1 MENKTFVIVGVSSG
15 IGLALCEHFL
25 AQGNRVIGISRKSS
39 IQNQSFSFLS
49 LDLLD
54 EDAIEQFD
62 FPQLDD
68 FVFIYNSGV
77 LGEILPISA
86 QSDSNAK
93 AVFQVNYLAAVALTK
108 KVLKQNSC
116 KQIIYISSGAAKRAI
131 PSWAQYC
138 ASKAALDMF
147 AETLQLELNT
157 EARDIVVRS
166 VAPGVVDTPMQT
178 LIRET
183 NESDFPSVENFRALH
198 ENGELTSPQEVAQK
212 LGKVINK
219 PELFSGV
226 CLSLRE
232 VE

>member
-1 MENKTFVIVGVSSG
+1 MSTYIIIGVSTG
-15 IGLALCEHFL
+15 IGLGLAEHFL
-25 AQGNRVIGISRKSS
+25 NQGHQVIGVGRKSS
-39 IQNQSFSFLS
+39 IQNPNYSFLL
-49 LDLLD
+49 LDLSD
-54 EDAIEQFD
+54 ERAVHD
-62 FPQLDD
+62 FTFPEAKENL
-68 FVFIYNSGV
+68 VFIYNSGV
-77 LGEILPISA
+77 LGEILPISK
-86 QSDSNAK
+86 QSNSNAK
-93 AVFQVNYLAAVALTK
+93 HVFLINYLAAVALTQ
-108 KVLKQNSC
+108 KVLKLDFLE
-116 KQIIYISSGAAKRAI
+116 QIIYISSGAAKRAI
-131 PSWAQYC
+131 PSWSQYC

-147 AETLQLELNT
+147 AETLQLELNA

>member
-1 MENKTFVIVGVSSG
+1 MRTYIILGVSTG
-15 IGLALCEHFL
+15 IGLGLAEHFL
-25 AQGNRVIGISRKSS
+25 NKGHRVIGIGRKSS
-39 IQNQSFSFLS
+39 IQNPNYSFLQ
-49 LDLLD
+49 LDLSD
-54 EDAIEQFD
+54 ERAVRD
-62 FPQLDD
+62 FTFPEVKENL
-68 FVFIYNSGV
+68 VFIYNSGI
-77 LGEILPISA
+77 LGDVMPISR
-86 QSDSNAK
+86 QSEMNAK
-93 AVFQVNYLAAVALTK
+93 NVFQINYLAAFTLTQ
-108 KVLKQNSC
+108 KVLKLDFLE
-116 KQIIYISSGAAKRAI
+116 QIIYISSGAAKRAI
-131 PSWAQYC
+131 PSWSQYC

-183 NESDFPSVENFRALH
+183 DESDFPSVENFRALH
-198 ENGELTSPQEVAQK
+198 ENGELSSPQEVAQK
-212 LGKVINK
+212 LGKVINN

>member
-1 MENKTFVIVGVSSG
+1 MKTYIIIGVSTG
-15 IGLALCEHFL
+15 IGLGLAEHFL
-25 AQGNRVIGISRKSS
+25 NQGHQVIGVGRKSS
-39 IQNQSFSFLS
+39 IQNPNYQFIQ

-54 EDAIEQFD
+54 ERAVEQFK
-62 FPQLDD
+62 FPETQNELI
-68 FVFIYNSGV
+68 FIYNSGV
-77 LGEILPISA
+77 LGEILPISK
-86 QSDSNAK
+86 QSYSNAK
-93 AVFQVNYLAAVALTK
+93 HVFQINYLASVALTQ
-108 KVLKQNSC
+108 KVLKLDFLE
-116 KQIIYISSGAAKRAI
+116 QIIYISSGAAKRAI
-131 PSWAQYC
+131 PSWSQYC

-147 AETLQLELNT
+147 AETLQLELSA

-183 NESDFPSVENFRALH
+183 DDSDFPSVENFRALH

-212 LGKVINK
+212 LDKVINN

>member
-1 MENKTFVIVGVSSG
+1 MRTYIILGVSTG
-15 IGLALCEHFL
+15 IGLGLAEHFL
-25 AQGNRVIGISRKSS
+25 NKGHRVIGIGRKSS
-39 IQNQSFSFLS
+39 IQNPNYSFLQ
-49 LDLLD
+49 LDLSD
-54 EDAIEQFD
+54 ERAVRD
-62 FPQLDD
+62 FTFPEVKENL
-68 FVFIYNSGV
+68 VFIYNSGI
-77 LGEILPISA
+77 LGDVMPVSR
-86 QSDSNAK
+86 QSEMNAK
-93 AVFQVNYLAAVALTK
+93 NVFQINYLAAFTLTQ
-108 KVLKQNSC
+108 KVLKLDFLE
-116 KQIIYISSGAAKRAI
+116 QIIYISSGAAKRAI
-131 PSWAQYC
+131 PSWSQYC

-183 NESDFPSVENFRALH
+183 DESDFPSVENFRALH
-198 ENGELTSPQEVAQK
+198 ENGELSSPQEVAQK
-212 LGKVINK
+212 LGKVINN

>member
-1 MENKTFVIVGVSSG
+1 MP
-15 IGLALCEHFL
+15 
-25 AQGNRVIGISRKSS
+25 ISR
-39 IQNQSFSFLS
+39 QS
-49 LDLLD
+49 
-54 EDAIEQFD
+54 EM
-62 FPQLDD
+62 
-68 FVFIYNSGV
+68 
-77 LGEILPISA
+77 
-86 QSDSNAK
+86 NAK
-93 AVFQVNYLAAVALTK
+93 NVFQINYLAAFTLTQ
-108 KVLKQNSC
+108 KVLKLDFLE
-116 KQIIYISSGAAKRAI
+116 QIIYISSGAAKRAI
-131 PSWAQYC
+131 PSWSQYC

-183 NESDFPSVENFRALH
+183 DESDFPSVENFRALH
-198 ENGELTSPQEVAQK
+198 ENGELSSPQEVAQK
-212 LGKVINK
+212 LGKVINN

>member
-1 MENKTFVIVGVSSG
+1 MSTYIIIGVSTG
-15 IGLALCEHFL
+15 IGLGLAEHL
-25 AQGNRVIGISRKSS
+25 LNKGHRVIGIGRKSS
-39 IQNQSFSFLS
+39 IQNPNYSFLQ
-49 LDLLD
+49 LDLSD
-54 EDAIEQFD
+54 ERAVHD
-62 FPQLDD
+62 FTFPEAKENL
-68 FVFIYNSGV
+68 VFFYNSGI
-77 LGEILPISA
+77 LGEVMSISR
-86 QSDSNAK
+86 QSEMNAK
-93 AVFQVNYLAAVALTK
+93 NVFQINYLAAVALTQ
-108 KVLKQNSC
+108 KVLKLDFLE
-116 KQIIYISSGAAKRAI
+116 QIIYISSGAAKRAI
-131 PSWAQYC
+131 PSWSQYC

-183 NESDFPSVENFRALH
+183 DESDFPSVENFRALH
-198 ENGELTSPQEVAQK
+198 ENGELSSPQEVAQK
-212 LGKVINK
+212 LGKVINN

>member
-1 MENKTFVIVGVSSG
+1 MSTYIIIGVSTG
-15 IGLALCEHFL
+15 IGLGLAEHFL
-25 AQGNRVIGISRKSS
+25 NKGHRVIGIGRKSS
-39 IQNQSFSFLS
+39 IQNPNYSFLQ
-49 LDLLD
+49 LDLSD
-54 EDAIEQFD
+54 ERAVHEFT
-62 FPQLDD
+62 FPEIKENL
-68 FVFIYNSGV
+68 VFIYNSGI
-77 LGEILPISA
+77 LGDVMPISR
-86 QSDSNAK
+86 QSEMNAK
-93 AVFQVNYLAAVALTK
+93 NVFQINYLAAVALTQ
-108 KVLKQNSC
+108 KVLKLDFLE
-116 KQIIYISSGAAKRAI
+116 QIIYISSGAAKRAI
-131 PSWAQYC
+131 PSWSQYC

-166 VAPGVVDTPMQT
+166 VAPGVVDTPMQS

-212 LGKVINK
+212 LDKVISK

>member
-1 MENKTFVIVGVSSG
+1 MSTYIILGVSTG
-15 IGLALCEHFL
+15 IGLGLAEHFL
-25 AQGNRVIGISRKSS
+25 NKGHRVIGIGRKSS
-39 IQNQSFSFLS
+39 IQNPNYSFLQ
-49 LDLLD
+49 LDLSD
-54 EDAIEQFD
+54 ERAVHD
-62 FPQLDD
+62 FTFPEAKENL
-68 FVFIYNSGV
+68 VFFYNSGI
-77 LGEILPISA
+77 LGEVMSISR
-86 QSDSNAK
+86 QSEMNAK
-93 AVFQVNYLAAVALTK
+93 NVFQINYLAAFTLTQ
-108 KVLKQNSC
+108 KVLKLDFLE
-116 KQIIYISSGAAKRAI
+116 QIIYISSGAAKRAI
-131 PSWAQYC
+131 PSWSQYC

-183 NESDFPSVENFRALH
+183 DESDFPSVENFRALH
-198 ENGELTSPQEVAQK
+198 ENGELSSPQEVAQK
-212 LGKVINK
+212 LGKVINN

>member
-1 MENKTFVIVGVSSG
+1 MSTYIIIGVSTG
-15 IGLALCEHFL
+15 IGLGLAEHL
-25 AQGNRVIGISRKSS
+25 LNKGHRVIGIGRKSS
-39 IQNQSFSFLS
+39 IQNPNYSFLQ
-49 LDLLD
+49 LDLSD
-54 EDAIEQFD
+54 ERAVHD
-62 FPQLDD
+62 FTFPEAKENL
-68 FVFIYNSGV
+68 VFFYNSGI
-77 LGEILPISA
+77 LGEVMSISR
-86 QSDSNAK
+86 QSEMNAK
-93 AVFQVNYLAAVALTK
+93 NVFQINYLAAFTLTQ
-108 KVLKQNSC
+108 KVLKLDFLE
-116 KQIIYISSGAAKRAI
+116 QIIYISSGAAKRAI
-131 PSWAQYC
+131 PSWSQYC

-183 NESDFPSVENFRALH
+183 DESDFPSVENFRALH
-198 ENGELTSPQEVAQK
+198 ENGELSSPQEVAQK
-212 LGKVINK
+212 LGKVINN

>member
-1 MENKTFVIVGVSSG
+1 MKTYIIIGVSTG
-15 IGLALCEHFL
+15 IGLGLAEHFL
-25 AQGNRVIGISRKSS
+25 NQGHQVIGVGRKSS
-39 IQNQSFSFLS
+39 IQNPNYSFLQ
-49 LDLLD
+49 LDLSD
-54 EDAIEQFD
+54 ERAVHEFT
-62 FPQLDD
+62 FPEVKENL
-68 FVFIYNSGV
+68 VIIYNSGI
-77 LGEILPISA
+77 LGEVMPISR
-86 QSDSNAK
+86 QSEMNAK
-93 AVFQVNYLAAVALTK
+93 NVFQINYLAAVALTQ
-108 KVLKQNSC
+108 KVLKLDFLE
-116 KQIIYISSGAAKRAI
+116 QIIYISSGAAKRAI
-131 PSWAQYC
+131 PSWSQYC

-147 AETLQLELNT
+147 AETLQLELSA

-183 NESDFPSVENFRALH
+183 DDSDFPSVENFRALH

-212 LGKVINK
+212 LDKVINN

>member
-1 MENKTFVIVGVSSG
+1 MSTYIIIGVSTG
-15 IGLALCEHFL
+15 IGLGLAEHFL
-25 AQGNRVIGISRKSS
+25 NQGHQVIGIGRKSS
-39 IQNQSFSFLS
+39 IQNPNYSFLQ
-49 LDLLD
+49 LDLGD
-54 EDAIEQFD
+54 ERAVHD
-62 FPQLDD
+62 FTFPEAKENL
-68 FVFIYNSGV
+68 VFIYNSGI
-77 LGEILPISA
+77 LGEVMPISR
-86 QSDSNAK
+86 QSEMNAK
-93 AVFQVNYLAAVALTK
+93 NVFQINYLAAVAVTQ
-108 KVLKQNSC
+108 KVLKQSFLE
-116 KQIIYISSGAAKRAI
+116 QIIYISSGAAKRAI
-131 PSWAQYC
+131 PSWSQYC
-138 ASKAALDMF
+138 ASKGALDMF

-212 LGKVINK
+212 LGKVISK

>member
-1 MENKTFVIVGVSSG
+1 MSTYIIIGVSTG
-15 IGLALCEHFL
+15 IGLGLAEHFL
-25 AQGNRVIGISRKSS
+25 NKGHRVIGIGRKSS
-39 IQNQSFSFLS
+39 IQNPNYSFLQ
-49 LDLLD
+49 LDLSD
-54 EDAIEQFD
+54 ERAVRD
-62 FPQLDD
+62 FTFPEVKENL
-68 FVFIYNSGV
+68 VFIYNSGI
-77 LGEILPISA
+77 LGDVMPISR
-86 QSDSNAK
+86 QSEMNAK
-93 AVFQVNYLAAVALTK
+93 NVFQINYLAAVALTQ
-108 KVLKQNSC
+108 KVLKLDFLE
-116 KQIIYISSGAAKRAI
+116 QIIYISSGAAKRAI
-131 PSWAQYC
+131 PSWSQYC

-147 AETLQLELNT
+147 AETLQLELNA

-183 NESDFPSVENFRALH
+183 DESDFPSVENFRALH

-212 LGKVINK
+212 LGKVIKN

>member
-1 MENKTFVIVGVSSG
+1 MSTYIILGVSTG
-15 IGLALCEHFL
+15 IGLGLAEHFL
-25 AQGNRVIGISRKSS
+25 NKGHRVIGIGRKSS
-39 IQNQSFSFLS
+39 IQNPNYSFLQ
-49 LDLLD
+49 LDLSD
-54 EDAIEQFD
+54 ERAVRD
-62 FPQLDD
+62 FTFPEVKENL
-68 FVFIYNSGV
+68 VFIYNSGI
-77 LGEILPISA
+77 LGDVMPISR
-86 QSDSNAK
+86 QSEMNAK
-93 AVFQVNYLAAVALTK
+93 NVFQINYLAAFTLTQ
-108 KVLKQNSC
+108 KVLKLDFLE
-116 KQIIYISSGAAKRAI
+116 QIIYISSGAAKRAI
-131 PSWAQYC
+131 PSWSQYC

-183 NESDFPSVENFRALH
+183 DESDFPSVENFRALH
-198 ENGELTSPQEVAQK
+198 ENGELSSPQEVAQK
-212 LGKVINK
+212 LGKVINN